1 MNEQANSFRICLQTS
16 TVSMNTG
23 VKKHTLHF
31 CWITLPNIR
40 PIHITSSGYAGKMC
54 VYLPAI
60 PRICT
65 HVYFNINV
73 HLVQTET
80 T

>member
-16 TVSMNTG
+16 TGSMNTG

-40 PIHITSSGYAGKMC
+40 PIHITSSGLCGKDVC
-54 VYLPAI
+54 VFA
-60 PRICT
+60 CNST
-65 HVYFNINV
+65 HLYTCVLQY
-73 HLVQTET
+73 
-80 T
+80 